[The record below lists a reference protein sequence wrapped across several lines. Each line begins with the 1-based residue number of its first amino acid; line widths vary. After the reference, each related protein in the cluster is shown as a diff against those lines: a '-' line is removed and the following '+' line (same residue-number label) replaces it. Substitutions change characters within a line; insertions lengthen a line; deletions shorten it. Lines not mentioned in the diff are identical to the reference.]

1 MTSLK
6 CLALLVAVI
15 AAACVPVLLPDQPYV
30 VNTLTLTLCTV
41 IPAIGLNLL
50 YGQAGLLSL
59 GHMAFTGIG
68 GYTAAL
74 LMKGS
79 GWALPEA
86 MLAAAIVAGFA
97 GFLVGIPCLR
107 LRSHFFVIVTLGVG
121 MIVYTFFNNLD
132 GITGGA
138 QGLPGVPRPR
148 PLVIGDFTIEF
159 RTPRGFYWL
168 ALLTTL
174 GTLLVQWLIARSP
187 FGFSLNAIRQDE
199 TMAASRGVDVF
210 THKLAAFVIASAIAG
225 VGGALSVTFLRVA
238 APTMFDLHASM
249 NIVAIVL
256 VGGPGYL
263 AGPILGA
270 FIFIALPEFLRVA
283 AEFRLIVFGFV
294 LVFIALFAN
303 RGLLGL
309 ADSLWAKMKRDR
321 AVDEQ
326 PGASPRAVKSEG

>member
-1 MTSLK
+1 MRSLK
-6 CLALLVAVI
+6 LLALVATIIV
-15 AAACVPVLLPDQPYV
+15 AALIPVLLPDQPYI
-30 VNTLTLTLCTV
+30 VNTLTLTLCAI

-59 GHMAFTGIG
+59 GHMAFTGVG

-74 LMKGS
+74 LMKNA

-86 MLAAAIVAGFA
+86 MLAAAIVAGFV
-97 GFLVGIPCLR
+97 GLLVGIPCLR

-121 MIVYTFFNNLD
+121 MILYTFFNNLD

-148 PLVIGDFTIEF
+148 PLSIGDLTIEF

-168 ALLTTL
+168 ALLTML
-174 GTLLVQWLIARSP
+174 GTLFVQWLIARSP
-187 FGFSLNAIRQDE
+187 FGFSLAAIRQDE

-210 THKLAAFVIASAIAG
+210 AHKLAVFVISSAIAG

-249 NIVAIVL
+249 NVVAIVL

-309 ADSLWAKMKRDR
+309 ADSFWSRMKRDR
-321 AVDEQ
+321 MADEV
-326 PGASPRAVKSEG
+326 PGATRTVKSEG

>member
-1 MTSLK
+1 MKPLK
-6 CLALLVAVI
+6 FLALVAAVI
-15 AAACVPVLLPDQPYV
+15 VAAFIPVLLPDQPYI
-30 VNTLTLTLCTV
+30 VNTLTLTLCAIV
-41 IPAIGLNLL
+41 PAIGLNLL

-74 LMKGS
+74 LMKNA

-86 MLAAAIVAGFA
+86 MLAAAVVAGFA
-97 GFLVGIPCLR
+97 GLLVGIPCLR

-121 MIVYTFFNNLD
+121 MILYTFFNNLD

-148 PLVIGDFTIEF
+148 PLSIGDYTIEF

-168 ALLTTL
+168 ALLTML
-174 GTLLVQWLIARSP
+174 GTLFVQWLIARSP
-187 FGFSLNAIRQDE
+187 FGFSLDAIRQDE

-210 THKLAAFVIASAIAG
+210 AHKLAAFVIASAIAG

-238 APTMFDLHASM
+238 APTLFDLHASM
-249 NIVAIVL
+249 NVVAIVL

-309 ADSLWAKMKRDR
+309 ADKLWSRMKRDR
-321 AVDEQ
+321 AADEFS
-326 PGASPRAVKSEG
+326 GGGPRPLKSEG

>member
-1 MTSLK
+1 MKFVKLI
-6 CLALLVAVI
+6 ALVAAIVV
-15 AAACVPVLLPDQPYV
+15 AALIPVLLPDQPYV
-30 VNTLTLTLCTV
+30 VNTLTLTLCAV

-50 YGQAGLLSL
+50 FGQAGLLSL

-74 LMKGS
+74 LLKNA

-97 GFLVGIPCLR
+97 GLLVGIPCLR

-132 GITGGA
+132 TITGGA
-138 QGLPGVPRPR
+138 QGLPGIPRPR
-148 PLVIGDFTIEF
+148 PFTVGGVTFEF

-168 ALLTTL
+168 ALLTML
-174 GTLLVQWLIARSP
+174 GTLAVQWLIVRSP
-187 FGFSLNAIRQDE
+187 FGFSLAAIRQDE

-210 THKLAAFVIASAIAG
+210 AHKLAAFVISAAIAG
-225 VGGALSVTFLRVA
+225 VGGALSVVFLRVA

-249 NIVAIVL
+249 NVVAIVL

-283 AEFRLIVFGFV
+283 AEFRLIVFGIV

-303 RGLLGL
+303 RGLIGLGETL
-309 ADSLWAKMKRDR
+309 FARMRRNSGGNDVQDTTA
-321 AVDEQ
+321 Q
-326 PGASPRAVKSEG
+326 PAKSEG